1 MKCPL
6 QPCRG
11 RVVTKTKRLCQA
23 AITLAIGSASAT
35 SALAAGQITFVSQGG
50 AYQEAQTKAILDPAA
65 KQLGITIA
73 QDSIPDAWPQI
84 KAQGATGKPIWD
96 VVDTPTSN
104 CLRGGAEGLIEKLDY
119 TKMPS
124 AASIPEKYRTPYSV
138 PYEFYSSVIGYNKK
152 TVKKVPH
159 SWADFWNVKG
169 FPGTRALRNDPQ
181 TVLEAALLADG
192 VARDKLYPLDVDRA
206 FRKLAQ
212 IKPDIAVWWTSGGQS
227 AQLLHDGEVDME
239 MIWNGRASAVAKDNP
254 DVAFTYD
261 DGILQNTQ
269 LCILKNAPNL
279 ANAVRF
285 VDAAVSPD
293 LQANLPK
300 YIDYGP
306 GNPAAYQTG
315 KITPQRASELPSSPA
330 NAAKQALLSEEWWAT
345 PQGIQAK
352 ARWLKFMQQ

>member
-1 MKCPL
+1 MMKPRRLRPL
-6 QPCRG
+6 
-11 RVVTKTKRLCQA
+11 
-23 AITLAIGSASAT
+23 AITLAIGC
-35 SALAAGQITFVSQGG
+35 AGAGAGAGPAFGAGEITFVSQGG

-65 KQLGITIA
+65 KQLGITIK

-104 CLRGGAEGLIEKLDY
+104 CLRGGREGLLEKLDFA
-119 TKMPS
+119 KMPN
-124 AASIPEKYRTPYSV
+124 AAAVPEKYRTPYSV
-138 PYEFYSSVIGYNKK
+138 AYEFYSTVIGYNKK
-152 TVKKVPH
+152 TVKKAPQ

-192 VARDKLYPLDVDRA
+192 VPRDKLYPLDVDRA
-206 FRKLAQ
+206 FKKLAQ

-254 DVAFTYD
+254 DITFTYN

-269 LCILKNAPNL
+269 LCILKNAPDL
-279 ANAVRF
+279 ANAIRF
-285 VDAAVSPD
+285 VDTAVSPE
-293 LQANLPK
+293 LQANLPT

-306 GNPAAYQTG
+306 GNPAAYKTG
-315 KITPQRASELPSSPA
+315 KISPKRASELPSSPE
-330 NAAKQALLSEEWWAT
+330 NASKQALMSEQWWASEA
-345 PQGIQAK
+345 GVQAK

>member
-1 MKCPL
+1 MKKLMKLCP
-6 QPCRG
+6 
-11 RVVTKTKRLCQA
+11 A
-23 AITLAIGSASAT
+23 AITLSLGCATSAT
-35 SALAAGQITFVSQGG
+35 ALAAGQITFVSQGG
-50 AYQEAQTKAILDPAA
+50 AYQEAQTKAILNPAA
-65 KQLGITIA
+65 KELGITIK

-104 CLRGGAEGLIEKLDY
+104 CLRGGREGLLEKLDFS
-119 TKMPS
+119 KMPN
-124 AASIPEKYRTPYSV
+124 AASVPEKYRTPYSV
-138 PYEFYSSVIGYNKK
+138 AYEFYSTVIGYNKK
-152 TVKKVPH
+152 TVKKPPQ
-159 SWADFWNVKG
+159 SWADFWNVKD

-192 VARDKLYPLDVDRA
+192 VPRDKLYPLDVDRA
-206 FRKLAQ
+206 FKKLGQ
-212 IKPDIAVWWTSGGQS
+212 IKPGIAVWWTSGGQS

-239 MIWNGRASAVAKDNP
+239 MIWNGRASTIAKDNP
-254 DVAFTYD
+254 DIAFTYN

-285 VDAAVSPD
+285 VDAAVSPN
-293 LQANLPK
+293 LQANLPA

-306 GNPAAYQTG
+306 GNPAAYKTG
-315 KITPQRASELPSSPA
+315 KISAKRASELPSSPE
-330 NAAKQALLSEEWWAT
+330 NASKQVLMSEEWWASDA
-345 PQGIQAK
+345 GIQAK